1 MSESSSEKPSVLD
14 EIRASLEGLK
24 RTSDGAMLF
33 RMIERGL
40 ARHDKTGGRMEDAYL
55 RFLYT
60 LLDRFASDSSGNPVT
75 RVKARLIQQRLA
87 PHVDLEIVKEKLRRA
102 APAFVA
108 TAAPPTAQVV
118 APEIKQLPPEETE
131 TEVNRTKSVDTILN
145 PAKIN
150 LSEQHDDIT
159 DSSSEADPGEAVTEE
174 DVDERVTDEKVATID
189 SIDEVEVP
197 GLLDELSLEHIDNQV
212 NIIPEQNLVTDSDQ
226 ADLDQQIDSH
236 EDLELNIS
244 GTAARNKEF
253 NNLLKSNLKALQMA
267 ENAEDMMDLKQLL
280 IHGLQDL
287 AKGQDELDTE
297 LSQTN
302 NFIQEVKE
310 DRQQLK
316 SRVEKL
322 AKHGVTDEL
331 TGLPKREML
340 NRQLES
346 EVGRARRY
354 GFSLALSII
363 DIDNLKHINQ
373 QYGKGAG
380 DEVLACYVREVLA
393 NFRAYD
399 FVARYGGDE
408 FAIIFPNT
416 PKDGA
421 YRALEKARKC
431 AADTVINYNGQ
442 SISLPGFSSVL
453 TLYSQGEK
461 PEVLLQRADEALSM
475 AKLRGTGQILVSL
488 PTPQ

>member
-1 MSESSSEKPSVLD
+1 MSDSSSEKPSVLD
-14 EIRASLEGLK
+14 EVRTSLEGLK
-24 RTSDGAMLF
+24 RTPDGAMLF

-40 ARHDKTGGRMEDAYL
+40 ARHDKSGGRMEDAYV

-75 RVKARLIQQRLA
+75 RVKARIIQQRLA
-87 PHVDLEIVKEKLRRA
+87 PFVDLEKIKNQFIIRPT
-102 APAFVA
+102 PALA
-108 TAAPPTAQVV
+108 TAQAKPKPKPKSEPEPRPTKAVDTV
-118 APEIKQLPPEETE
+118 LAPE
-131 TEVNRTKSVDTILN
+131 
-145 PAKIN
+145 KIN
-150 LSEQHDDIT
+150 LSEQK
-159 DSSSEADPGEAVTEE
+159 
-174 DVDERVTDEKVATID
+174 EKKANGIG
-189 SIDEVEVP
+189 EVEVP
-197 GLLDELSLEHIDNQV
+197 GDLDNISLENIDEQKNK
-212 NIIPEQNLVTDSDQ
+212 IPEQNLVTDNGQSDLIQ
-226 ADLDQQIDSH
+226 SNNVH
-236 EDLELNIS
+236 EALELNIND
-244 GTAARNKEF
+244 TTARNREI
-253 NNLLKSNLKALQMA
+253 NSLLKSNLKALEMA
-267 ENAEDMMDLKQLL
+267 ENAGDMMDLKQLL
-280 IHGLQDL
+280 IRGLQDL
-287 AKGQDELDTE
+287 AQGQDALDTE

-302 NFIQEVKE
+302 HFIQEVKQ
-310 DRQQLK
+310 DRQELK
-316 SRVEKL
+316 TRVEKL

-340 NRQLES
+340 TRQLEA
-346 EVGRARRY
+346 EVGRAKRY
-354 GFSLALSII
+354 GFSLALSIL

-373 QYGKGAG
+373 QYGREAG
-380 DEVLACYVREVLA
+380 DEVLSCYVREVLS

-416 PKDGA
+416 AKDGA
-421 YRALEKARKC
+421 YRALEKARKY

-475 AKLRGTGQILVSL
+475 AKLRGAGQILVSL